1 MRNMKQWL
9 CKILSGL
16 RSAGKRFAPATIVAA
31 LAVFG
36 AIDIVVPLFPGEWT
50 KHLNSALKWLPITVY
65 SAGGALAIWKSRR
78 IMNWCAGI
86 LAKVGSGEKWS
97 APDMIGTGLLVMVVI
112 GFAPLLLPNAW
123 VGEGSPILDRLQFA
137 AYLVGGAFLIWQL
150 RISDRRASALERTA
164 KLGEKTAQLAE
175 KGNITERFKN
185 AIEHLAKEGD
195 SIQIGGI
202 YTLYQIAQEA
212 ENYREA
218 VLKVLFAHLRKIT
231 TNGPFTIGETS
242 LVNEVVITILDV
254 VFARKGEN
262 PLFQKVDLSR
272 VNLQGLDFF
281 EMLGMYRF
289 LGTISGARE
298 LNLTGARFPFISLPK
313 AHLWHAICQ
322 KTDFF
327 RSDLSGAE
335 FSFAKCAGANFRYAT
350 CVGTSFRHV
359 TDFANADFDGSDLTN
374 ADFAHSG
381 ISAQQLLMAK
391 TLYGA
396 KLPDKVREEIMRERP
411 RLLDKPDEEKK

>member
-50 KHLNSALKWLPITVY
+50 KHLNSVLKWLPITVY

-212 ENYREA
+212 ENYRNA
-218 VLKVLFAHLRKIT
+218 ALKVLLAHLRKIT
-231 TNGPFTIGETS
+231 ANGPFTTGETPI
-242 LVNEVVITILDV
+242 VNEVVITILDV
-254 VFARKGEN
+254 LFVRKGGD

-272 VNLQGLDFF
+272 VNLTGLPFYKTLGF
-281 EMLGMYRF
+281 ERF
-289 LGTISGARE
+289 LGTIDGAE
-298 LNLTGARFPFISLPK
+298 DLNLTRTSLLFTQLSK
-313 AHLWHAICQ
+313 ADLSHAICQ
-322 KTDFF
+322 GTSFNY
-327 RSDLSGAE
+327 SDLSGAK
-335 FSFAKCAGANFRYAT
+335 FSFAKCAGADFQGAT
-350 CVGTSFRHV
+350 CVGTSFSHV
-359 TDFANADFDGSDLTN
+359 KDFENANFDQADLTN
-374 ADFAHSG
+374 ADFRGSI
-381 ISAQQLLMAK
+381 ISAHQLLWAK

-396 KLPDKVREEIMRERP
+396 KLPDKVHEEIMRERP